1 LNHDR
6 IFRNNFHL
14 ESYNR
19 NQTMRDRYIIGNWK
33 MHGSRT
39 SVAELLNHIKDFIQ
53 KDQSNVNIIV
63 CPSYVFLDQTQSLLK
78 KTKLQWGGQNMA
90 AEQEG
95 PYTGEISGFMLHE
108 FGCRYVLLGHSE
120 RRHWCGETDAQI
132 SKKFN
137 LAIKSGLTPILCVG
151 ETLAERKAN
160 QTHTVLQTQLE
171 KILDY
176 GNDVLKQAII
186 AYEPVWAIGTGLSA
200 EPEQAQEVH
209 QFLRE
214 QIKFLGSDLAQ
225 ELPILYGG
233 SVKASNAEA
242 LFRMPDI
249 DGGLIG
255 GASLDAIEF
264 LRIYEIAASIANHSV

>member
-1 LNHDR
+1 
-6 IFRNNFHL
+6 
-14 ESYNR
+14 
-19 NQTMRDRYIIGNWK
+19 MRKQYIIGNWK
-33 MHGSRT
+33 MHGNKT
-39 SVAELLNHIKDFIQ
+39 SVAELLDNIKDFEQ
-53 KDQSNVNIIV
+53 KEKSNVKMIV
-63 CPSYVFLDQTQSLLK
+63 CPPYVFLEQTQILLK
-78 KTKLQWGGQNMA
+78 NTQLQWGGQNMA

-95 PYTGEISGFMLHE
+95 PYTGEISARMLYE

-120 RRHWCGETDAQI
+120 RRHLFGETDAQI
-132 SKKFN
+132 AKKFD

-151 ETLAERKAN
+151 ETLAEREAKL
-160 QTHTVLQTQLE
+160 TYSVLQTQLE
-171 KILDY
+171 KIVDY
-176 GNDVLKQAII
+176 GNDVLKRAII

-200 EPEQAQEVH
+200 QPEQAQEAH

-264 LRIYEIAASIANHSV
+264 SRIYGILASIACDRV